1 MMDLFNPIF
10 IRSASVIKKILS
22 PSLSIILSLEL
33 VETPFPNIMPGVVL
47 KLKSLILNTQYNL

>member
-1 MMDLFNPIF
+1 
-10 IRSASVIKKILS
+10 VIKKILS

-33 VETPFPNIMPGVVL
+33 VETPLPNIMPGVVL